1 MAPDYAGPE
10 RRQKLEEGGIV
21 ALLGHP
27 LVKILGFLSWALLVA
42 LFTMAYGNITAAL
55 QESSADRA
63 EIHKIFAERE
73 QSRAATEASLTADVQ
88 NLTYAVNRLADKLD
102 REQARRDK

>member
-1 MAPDYAGPE
+1 MAPGYAGPE
-10 RRQKLEEGGIV
+10 RRQKLEESGIV

-63 EIHKIFAERE
+63 EIHKMFAERE
-73 QSRAATEASLTADVQ
+73 QARAATEAALTADMRSLTA
-88 NLTYAVNRLADKLD
+88 AVNRLTDKLD
-102 REQARRDK
+102 REEIGRDR